1 MRVCGNKQE
10 LIKWTVWHS
19 CDRHFTVASSFFLC
33 ICVCVCICT
42 RAHMCLCVCVCM
54 RAHAYVCVHAC
65 ACAHVCVCVC
75 ESVLACV
82 CMRACVCVSVFV
94 CVRVWVCVHEHMCVS
109 FLWYRC
115 LEVNVCIPEHRKHK
129 SHQAQMDHRLC
140 PYVPVQ
146 QDHCGHRVSH
156 VLIIEPSLFL
166 SGWLSWT
173 IQTARTKGRREE
185 EARQV
190 SSTAALDRSR
200 TIIAKSRER
209 RREQKGINS
218 RSNKSN
224 SQFTIHNSQ
233 ITIHNSQFTIHN
245 SQLVMIKIIQLVQ
258 LLMLMRQ

>member
-1 MRVCGNKQE
+1 MRVCVYMH
-10 LIKWTVWHS
+10 T
-19 CDRHFTVASSFFLC
+19 C
-33 ICVCVCICT
+33 
-42 RAHMCLCVCVCM
+42 AHVFVCVCM

-65 ACAHVCVCVC
+65 ACVHVCVC
-75 ESVLACV
+75 ESVFACV

-166 SGWLSWT
+166 SGRLSWT

-218 RSNKSN
+218 RSN
-224 SQFTIHNSQ
+224 
-233 ITIHNSQFTIHN
+233 NSQFTIHN